1 MMSTARRLLVAGAAA
16 VAVVTQMA
24 IVAETAVSVAPRPRA
39 ALSVRDAIPLHQVI
53 RNADRESPWPEVW
66 VDAVCDRP
74 VYPVRGSEEMPHAT
88 RIATC
93 TSRVKLG
100 GDVDYLMIAYYPSDQ
115 LMQADL
121 RDRGYTY
128 YWSGSRWDKPF
139 VIATVSETTVIGAAG
154 LPVASSLQPLERF
167 GRNVQRVPQDP

>member
-1 MMSTARRLLVAGAAA
+1 MARGV
-16 VAVVTQMA
+16 
-24 IVAETAVSVAPRPRA
+24 
-39 ALSVRDAIPLHQVI
+39 
-53 RNADRESPWPEVW
+53 

-139 VIATVSETTVIGAAG
+139 VIATVSETTVIGASG
-154 LPVASSLQPLERF
+154 LPVASSLEPLERF
-167 GRNVQRVPQDP
+167 DGTWSGFRRIREEGLVSIVCPWAMVATVTTTACSNWGVERTLGVRASKGGE

>member
-1 MMSTARRLLVAGAAA
+1 MLGVKARRLLVVGAAL
-16 VAVVTQMA
+16 AVVVQLVVVLATA
-24 IVAETAVSVAPRPRA
+24 ASIVPRPRA
-39 ALSVRDAIPLHQVI
+39 AISVRDAVPLHQVI

-74 VYPVRGSEEMPHAT
+74 VYPLRGSEEMPHAT

-100 GDVDYLMIAYYPSDQ
+100 GDVDYLMIAHYPSDQ

-128 YWSGSRWDKPF
+128 YWSGSRYDKPF
-139 VIATVSETTVIGAAG
+139 VIATVSETTIIGASG

-167 GRNVQRVPQDP
+167 GRDVERVPQDP